1 MTYKF
6 DTNFNNLMQQY
17 GTNGWD
23 GRPAINNGSSMNFGG
38 MMPDLSGA
46 TPQQSVS
53 PYQFDMSAMDFGSP
67 DLNASFG
74 GNLWADSQ
82 KDWMSGLGKTDPT
95 KLNFGQKAGLGLMG
109 LQTIGGLWGAYQSNK
124 LAKEQL
130 AYTKD
135 VGNANLNNSI
145 KSYNTSL
152 ETKARNHAAYMGQ
165 SDEEK
170 NAYIDEHKLSR

>member
-6 DTNFNNLMQQY
+6 DTNFNNLMQKY

-82 KDWMSGLGKTDPT
+82 KDWMSDLGKTDPT
-95 KLNFGQKAGLGLMG
+95 KLNFGQKAGLSLMG

-145 KSYNTSL
+145 KSYNTNLSD
-152 ETKARNHAAYMGQ
+152 KAKFNGHVTGRSDEDTAAYIAAN
-165 SDEEK
+165 S
-170 NAYIDEHKLSR
+170 LSR